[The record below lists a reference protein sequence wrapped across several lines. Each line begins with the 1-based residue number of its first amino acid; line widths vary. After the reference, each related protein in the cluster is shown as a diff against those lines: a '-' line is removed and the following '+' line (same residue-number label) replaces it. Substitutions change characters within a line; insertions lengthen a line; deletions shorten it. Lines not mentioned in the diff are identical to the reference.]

1 MSVIFEYIAYITKN
15 NTYMKTNL
23 FNFASIAAAFA
34 LSLTMC
40 LSSCK
45 KDQNKPTPTDG
56 KISEAVQKQLHTG
69 FDTWG
74 VMFKNTDVQPVSF
87 SYKGQIA
94 TEQDRQSVINTIA
107 SDNSYVVS
115 QYDGTTENTLKVNQ
129 LSDIKNKL
137 VTASVDEGDTGKPV
151 PENLRAALDTLVKI
165 GQIYV
170 EIHWKSSNKTFT
182 SIAVCDQQN
191 VIYDNMFSN
200 IVTVEN
206 TPAIIDAA
214 GLTTMSSSRT
224 ATVVNLTI
232 KGIWPLTHRGW
243 VKITHSIY
251 YSGGKI
257 ITDGS
262 SADASMTLGS
272 ADAKAKSYKRTAAY
286 SQITWAYGWATP
298 TASFKITLNAKSGTF
313 EASVGGI
320 GSAGHGA
327 AIHAMTL

>member
-1 MSVIFEYIAYITKN
+1 
-15 NTYMKTNL
+15 
-23 FNFASIAAAFA
+23 
-34 LSLTMC
+34 
-40 LSSCK
+40 
-45 KDQNKPTPTDG
+45 
-56 KISEAVQKQLHTG
+56 
-69 FDTWG
+69 
-74 VMFKNTDVQPVSF
+74 
-87 SYKGQIA
+87 
-94 TEQDRQSVINTIA
+94 
-107 SDNSYVVS
+107 
-115 QYDGTTENTLKVNQ
+115 
-129 LSDIKNKL
+129 
-137 VTASVDEGDTGKPV
+137 
-151 PENLRAALDTLVKI
+151 
-165 GQIYV
+165 
-170 EIHWKSSNKTFT
+170 
-182 SIAVCDQQN
+182 
-191 VIYDNMFSN
+191 MFSN
-200 IVTVEN
+200 IVTIEN
-206 TPAIIDAA
+206 TPAISDAA

-251 YSGGKI
+251 YSNGKI

-272 ADAKAKSYKRTAAY
+272 ADAKAKSYKRTSAY